1 MIFMA
6 KPKKD
11 FGAYIPDDDFD
22 YDYLPQDVQYD
33 EATVS
38 PQLSRPIHHADDEFE
53 GEDWF

>member
-38 PQLSRPIHHADDEFE
+38 PQLSRPIYHADDEFE